1 MRNLNMS
8 TGSNATAVANQPADV
23 EVQKEISLGMGAAQ
37 SGDKASAYR
46 IFQSLATRYTDA
58 PDVWVWLGGT
68 SPNLDEAE
76 AAFQRAIMLDPTNE
90 EANLGLRWVTLRKHA
105 VAEAGAGISPTSTNT
120 SSLDTGVFTMGRHPS
135 ERLTDTLNSPTG
147 GLGQVAASA
156 TGPLGTGH
164 LNNSLKTTIIGNGS
178 PTGPLLSSDVDK
190 SVKMKVNGK
199 SGFSRIPIGA
209 IILIL
214 IAIALY
220 AFAAWML
227 LR

>member
-1 MRNLNMS
+1 MS
-8 TGSNATAVANQPADV
+8 TGSNATAVANQPSGADIDL
-23 EVQKEISLGMGAAQ
+23 QKELSLGMGAAQ

-46 IFQSLATRYTDA
+46 IFQTLATRYTDA
-58 PDVWVWLGGT
+58 PDIWVWLGGT

-76 AAFQRAIMLDPTNE
+76 AAFQRAVMLDPNNE

-105 VAEAGAGISPTSTNT
+105 LAAAGAGPASAPSTSTT
-120 SSLDTGVFTMGRHPS
+120 SSLDTGVFTMGRSPS
-135 ERLTDTLNSPTG
+135 ERLTDALNSPTS
-147 GLGQVAASA
+147 GLGQVASAA

-164 LNNSLKTTIIGNGS
+164 LNSSLKTAIISNS
-178 PTGPLLSSDVDK
+178 PTGPLTSSDVDK
-190 SVKMKVNGK
+190 SVKMKVDKK
-199 SGFSRIPIGA
+199 SGLRRIPIGA

>member
-1 MRNLNMS
+1 
-8 TGSNATAVANQPADV
+8 
-23 EVQKEISLGMGAAQ
+23 MGAAQ

-46 IFQSLATRYTDA
+46 IFQTLATRYTDA

-105 VAEAGAGISPTSTNT
+105 IAEASGANVSSSTPTTA
-120 SSLDTGVFTMGRHPS
+120 SLDTGVFTMGRNPS
-135 ERLTDTLNSPTG
+135 ERLTDALSSRTG
-147 GLGQVAASA
+147 GLGQAANAA
-156 TGPLGTGH
+156 TGPLNQSH
-164 LNNSLKTTIIGNGS
+164 KTAIIDS
-178 PTGPLLSSDVDK
+178 TSTGPLTSSDADK

-199 SGFSRIPIGA
+199 SGLSRVPIGA

>member
-1 MRNLNMS
+1 MS
-8 TGSNATAVANQPADV
+8 TGSSATAVANQPAGTNP

-76 AAFQRAIMLDPTNE
+76 AAFQRAIMLDPMNE
-90 EANLGLRWVTLRKHA
+90 EANLGLRWVTLRKHV
-105 VAEAGAGISPTSTNT
+105 VAEASGTAASPSTAT
-120 SSLDTGVFTMGRHPS
+120 TASLDTGVFTMGRNPS
-135 ERLTDTLNSPTG
+135 ERLTDALNSRTG
-147 GLGQVAASA
+147 GLGQAANSA
-156 TGPLGTGH
+156 TGPLGTGQ
-164 LNNSLKTTIIGNGS
+164 LNSSHKTSIIDSGS
-178 PTGPLLSSDVDK
+178 STGPLLSSDSDK

-199 SGFSRIPIGA
+199 SRLSRIPIGA

-214 IAIALY
+214 IALALY
-220 AFAAWML
+220 TYAAWTL
-227 LR
+227 WPH

>member
-1 MRNLNMS
+1 MS
-8 TGSNATAVANQPADV
+8 TGSSATAVANQPAGTNP

-76 AAFQRAIMLDPTNE
+76 AAFQRAIMLDPANE

-105 VAEAGAGISPTSTNT
+105 LAEASGTNPSSTPTTA
-120 SSLDTGVFTMGRHPS
+120 SLDTGVFTMGRNPS
-135 ERLTDTLNSPTG
+135 ERLTDALNSRTG
-147 GLGQVAASA
+147 GLGQAANAA
-156 TGPLGTGH
+156 TGPLNQSH
-164 LNNSLKTTIIGNGS
+164 KTAIIDS
-178 PTGPLLSSDVDK
+178 TSSTGPLTSSDADK
-190 SVKMKVNGK
+190 SVKLKVNGK
-199 SGFSRIPIGA
+199 SGLSRVPIGA
-209 IILIL
+209 IILIV
-214 IAIALY
+214 IAIILY

>member
-1 MRNLNMS
+1 MRYSNMS
-8 TGSNATAVANQPADV
+8 TGSNATAVANQPAGTNP

-76 AAFQRAIMLDPTNE
+76 AAFQRAIMLDPMNE
-90 EANLGLRWVTLRKHA
+90 EANLGLRWVTLRRHA
-105 VAEAGAGISPTSTNT
+105 IAETSSSTHTT
-120 SSLDTGVFTMGRHPS
+120 SSLDTGVFTMGRNPS
-135 ERLTDTLNSPTG
+135 ERLTDSLNSRTG
-147 GLGQVAASA
+147 GLAQAANAA
-156 TGPLGTGH
+156 TGPLGTGQLSSSH
-164 LNNSLKTTIIGNGS
+164 KTAIIDGGPTSGS
-178 PTGPLLSSDVDK
+178 LLSSDTDK

-199 SGFSRIPIGA
+199 SGLSRVPIGA

>member
-1 MRNLNMS
+1 MS
-8 TGSNATAVANQPADV
+8 TGSNATAVANQPAGTNP

-105 VAEAGAGISPTSTNT
+105 LAEASATNASSSTPTT
-120 SSLDTGVFTMGRHPS
+120 SSLDTGVFTMGRNPS
-135 ERLTDTLNSPTG
+135 ERLTDALNSRTG
-147 GLGQVAASA
+147 GLGQAANAA
-156 TGPLGTGH
+156 TGPLNQSH
-164 LNNSLKTTIIGNGS
+164 KTAIIDSTS
-178 PTGPLLSSDVDK
+178 PTGPLTSSDADK
-190 SVKMKVNGK
+190 SVKMKVNNK
-199 SGFSRIPIGA
+199 SGLSRVPIGA
-209 IILIL
+209 IILIV
-214 IAIALY
+214 IAIILY

>member
-1 MRNLNMS
+1 MS
-8 TGSNATAVANQPADV
+8 KGSNATVVANQPAGTNP

-76 AAFQRAIMLDPTNE
+76 AAFQRAVMLDPMNE

-105 VAEAGAGISPTSTNT
+105 IAEAASPNASSSTSTT

-135 ERLTDTLNSPTG
+135 ERLHRFSQLTHRWPCSVSKRSHRPPWNRPAQQLAQNHDYRRRPAFWLSPLFRRQT
-147 GLGQVAASA
+147 
-156 TGPLGTGH
+156 
-164 LNNSLKTTIIGNGS
+164 NR
-178 PTGPLLSSDVDK
+178 
-190 SVKMKVNGK
+190 
-199 SGFSRIPIGA
+199 SR
-209 IILIL
+209 
-214 IAIALY
+214 
-220 AFAAWML
+220 
-227 LR
+227 

>member
-1 MRNLNMS
+1 MS
-8 TGSNATAVANQPADV
+8 TGSNATAVANQPAGTNP

-76 AAFQRAIMLDPTNE
+76 AAFQRAIMLDPMNE

-105 VAEAGAGISPTSTNT
+105 IADASSPNASSTPT
-120 SSLDTGVFTMGRHPS
+120 TASLDTGVFTMGRNPS
-135 ERLTDTLNSPTG
+135 ERLTDTLSSRTG
-147 GLGQVAASA
+147 GLAQAANAA

-164 LNNSLKTTIIGNGS
+164 LNNSLKTSIIDGG
-178 PTGPLLSSDVDK
+178 PTSGPLLSSDSDK

-199 SGFSRIPIGA
+199 SGLSRVPIGA

>member
-1 MRNLNMS
+1 MS
-8 TGSNATAVANQPADV
+8 TGSNATAVANQPAGTNP
-23 EVQKEISLGMGAAQ
+23 EVQKEISLGMGTAQ

-76 AAFQRAIMLDPTNE
+76 AAFQRAVMLDPMNE

-105 VAEAGAGISPTSTNT
+105 IAEASSPSTSSSTSTT
-120 SSLDTGVFTMGRHPS
+120 SSLDTGVFTMGRTPS
-135 ERLTDTLNSPTG
+135 ERLSDSLHSRTG
-147 GLGQVAASA
+147 GLGQAASSA
-156 TGPLGTGH
+156 TGPLGTGR
-164 LNNSLKTTIIGNGS
+164 LNNSLKTAIIDGGPS
-178 PTGPLLSSDVDK
+178 SSPLLSSDTDK

-199 SGFSRIPIGA
+199 SRLSRVPIGA
-209 IILIL
+209 VILIL

>member
-1 MRNLNMS
+1 MS
-8 TGSNATAVANQPADV
+8 TGSNATAVANQPAGTNP

-76 AAFQRAIMLDPTNE
+76 AAFQRAAMLDPMNE

-105 VAEAGAGISPTSTNT
+105 IAETASPNTSSSTSTT
-120 SSLDTGVFTMGRHPS
+120 SSLDTGVFTMGRTPS
-135 ERLTDTLNSPTG
+135 ERLSDSLSSRTG
-147 GLGQVAASA
+147 GLGQAANSA
-156 TGPLGTGH
+156 TGPLGTGQ
-164 LNNSLKTTIIGNGS
+164 LNNSLKTTIIDGGPS
-178 PTGPLLSSDVDK
+178 SGPLLSSDADK
-190 SVKMKVNGK
+190 SVRMKVNGK
-199 SGFSRIPIGA
+199 SLLSRVHIGA
-209 IILIL
+209 VILIL

>member
-1 MRNLNMS
+1 MS
-8 TGSNATAVANQPADV
+8 TGSNATAVANQPAGTNP
-23 EVQKEISLGMGAAQ
+23 ELQKEISLGMGAAQ

-46 IFQSLATRYTDA
+46 IFQALATRHTDA

-76 AAFQRAIMLDPTNE
+76 AAFQRAIMLDPMNE

-105 VAEAGAGISPTSTNT
+105 IAEASSPNASSSTSTT
-120 SSLDTGVFTMGRHPS
+120 SSLDTGVFTMGRNPS
-135 ERLTDTLNSPTG
+135 ERLTDTLSSRTG
-147 GLGQVAASA
+147 GLVQAANAA
-156 TGPLGTGH
+156 TGPLGTGQ
-164 LNNSLKTTIIGNGS
+164 LSNSHKTAIIDGGPTSGS
-178 PTGPLLSSDVDK
+178 LLSSDTDK

-199 SGFSRIPIGA
+199 SGLSRIPIGA
-209 IILIL
+209 IILIV
-214 IAIALY
+214 IAIILY

>member
-1 MRNLNMS
+1 MS
-8 TGSNATAVANQPADV
+8 TGSNATVVAAQPAGTNP

-68 SPNLDEAE
+68 SPNFDEAE
-76 AAFQRAIMLDPTNE
+76 AAFQRAVMLDPMNE

-105 VAEAGAGISPTSTNT
+105 IAAASSTPTT
-120 SSLDTGVFTMGRHPS
+120 SSLDTGVFTMGRNPS
-135 ERLTDTLNSPTG
+135 ERLTDSLSSRTG
-147 GLGQVAASA
+147 GLAQAANAA
-156 TGPLGTGH
+156 TGPLGTGQ
-164 LNNSLKTTIIGNGS
+164 LNNSLKTTIIDGGPS
-178 PTGPLLSSDVDK
+178 SGPLLSSDADK

-199 SGFSRIPIGA
+199 SGLSRVPIGA

>member
-1 MRNLNMS
+1 MS
-8 TGSNATAVANQPADV
+8 TGSNATAVANQPAGTNP

-76 AAFQRAIMLDPTNE
+76 AAFQRAVMLDPMNE

-105 VAEAGAGISPTSTNT
+105 IAEASSPSTSSSTSTT
-120 SSLDTGVFTMGRHPS
+120 SSLDTGVFAMGRTPS
-135 ERLTDTLNSPTG
+135 ERLTDSLNSRTG
-147 GLGQVAASA
+147 GLGQAANSA
-156 TGPLGTGH
+156 TGPLGTGR
-164 LNNSLKTTIIGNGS
+164 LNNSLKTAIIDGDPS
-178 PTGPLLSSDVDK
+178 SSPLLSSDADK

-199 SGFSRIPIGA
+199 SRLSRVPIGA
-209 IILIL
+209 VILIL

>member
-1 MRNLNMS
+1 MS
-8 TGSNATAVANQPADV
+8 KGSNATAVANQPAGTNP

-76 AAFQRAIMLDPTNE
+76 AAFQRAVMLDPMNE

-105 VAEAGAGISPTSTNT
+105 IAEAASPNASSSTSTT

-135 ERLTDTLNSPTG
+135 ERLTDSLSSRTG
-147 GLGQVAASA
+147 GLAQSANAA
-156 TGPLGTGH
+156 TGPLGTGQ
-164 LNNSLKTTIIGNGS
+164 LNNSLKTTIIDGGPPSGS
-178 PTGPLLSSDVDK
+178 LLSSDADK

-199 SGFSRIPIGA
+199 SRLSRVPIGA

>member
-1 MRNLNMS
+1 MS
-8 TGSNATAVANQPADV
+8 KGSNATALANQPAGTDT

-46 IFQSLATRYTDA
+46 IFQTLATRYTDA

-76 AAFQRAIMLDPTNE
+76 AAFQRAIMLDPANE

-105 VAEAGAGISPTSTNT
+105 LAEASGANVSSTPTTA
-120 SSLDTGVFTMGRHPS
+120 SLDTGVFTMGRNPS
-135 ERLTDTLNSPTG
+135 ERLTDALNSRTG
-147 GLGQVAASA
+147 GLGQAANAA
-156 TGPLGTGH
+156 TGPLNQSH
-164 LNNSLKTTIIGNGS
+164 KTAIIGS
-178 PTGPLLSSDVDK
+178 TSTGPLTSSDANK

-199 SGFSRIPIGA
+199 SGLSRVPIGA

-220 AFAAWML
+220 AFAAWTL
-227 LR
+227 WPR

>member
-1 MRNLNMS
+1 MS
-8 TGSNATAVANQPADV
+8 TGSNATAVANQPAGTNP

-46 IFQSLATRYTDA
+46 IFQTLATRYTDA

-105 VAEAGAGISPTSTNT
+105 LAEASGANVSSSTPTT
-120 SSLDTGVFTMGRHPS
+120 SSLDTGVFTMGRNPS
-135 ERLTDTLNSPTG
+135 ERLTDALNSRTG
-147 GLGQVAASA
+147 GLGQAANAA
-156 TGPLGTGH
+156 TGPLNQSH
-164 LNNSLKTTIIGNGS
+164 KTAIIDS
-178 PTGPLLSSDVDK
+178 TSTGPLTSSDADK

-199 SGFSRIPIGA
+199 SGLSRVPIGA

-214 IAIALY
+214 IALILY
-220 AFAAWML
+220 AFAAWTL
-227 LR
+227 WPR

>member
-1 MRNLNMS
+1 MS
-8 TGSNATAVANQPADV
+8 KGSNATVVANQPAGTNP

-76 AAFQRAIMLDPTNE
+76 AAFQRAVMLDPMNE

-105 VAEAGAGISPTSTNT
+105 IAEAASPTPPPQLPQPPPSTQAFSPWAATPANASPNSL
-120 SSLDTGVFTMGRHPS
+120 SSR
-135 ERLTDTLNSPTG
+135 TG
-147 GLGQVAASA
+147 GLAQSANAA
-156 TGPLGTGH
+156 TGPLGTGQ
-164 LNNSLKTTIIGNGS
+164 LNNSLKTTIIDGGPPSGS
-178 PTGPLLSSDVDK
+178 LLSSDADK

-199 SGFSRIPIGA
+199 SRLSRVPIGA